1 VLRIIAHA
9 PAHDKATS
17 FASSP
22 TDCTQGSAY
31 MRLPST
37 VSEDSLAGRFVQ
49 GEDLGMQHVYAY
61 YATVAVRLECSY
73 AGMFFS
79 SPDDEPAI
87 ARGLDARA
95 KGQ

>member
-1 VLRIIAHA
+1 
-9 PAHDKATS
+9 
-17 FASSP
+17 
-22 TDCTQGSAY
+22 

-61 YATVAVRLECSY
+61 YAVAVRLECSY